1 MKFGEET
8 SEQLGFIPAFLLVI
22 EHVRFKYACQHC
34 QEQVAVADKPPQ
46 PIEKGIPGPDLPTAT
61 VTGKHGDHLPLSAAI
76 GLTITYGYQMSG

>member
-8 SEQLGFIPAFLLVI
+8 SEQLEFIPASLLVI

-46 PIEKGIPGPDLPTAT
+46 PIEKGIPGPGLLAAT
-61 VTGKHGDHLPLSAAI
+61 ITGKYGDHLLLRAVQNGGA
-76 GLTITYGYQMSG
+76 GA